1 MNSVK
6 CFSCGFVGWADQEI
20 CKKCGA
26 SLTALPDESHFE
38 QSPYP
43 NYQQSPDNFWQ
54 TRVKKRLAVTAATIG
69 AINLVTLGLAGVGAI
84 VGVIVSI
91 VALNKIKQRP
101 DRYGGQGYA
110 TAGLIMS
117 IVSVVIAVPVGIIAA
132 IAIPNLLASRR
143 AAHEGSAIYSLRRI
157 GAAEETYQSRRQKY
171 GTLEELSAE
180 HLIDSNLA
188 TGMRSGYKFKVIVS
202 SYGPSSEP
210 EFDAIASPA
219 DYPNTGRRSFLID
232 ETGVIHAADSQ
243 GGDASRSD
251 PPLEDRRASRSD
263 DD

>member
-1 MNSVK
+1 MNSIK

-26 SLTALPDESHFE
+26 SLTASPDESHFA
-38 QSPYP
+38 QPPYP
-43 NYQQSPDNFWQ
+43 NYQPGSDNFWQ

-69 AINLVTLGLAGVGAI
+69 AINLATLGLLGVGAI

-117 IVSVVIAVPVGIIAA
+117 IVSVVIAVPVGIVAA
-132 IAIPNLLASRR
+132 IAIPNLLASRI

-157 GAAEETYQSRRQKY
+157 GAAEATFQSTRQKY

-180 HLIDSNLA
+180 HLIDRNLV
-188 TGMRSGYKFKVIVS
+188 TGERSGYKFKVKLS
-202 SYGPSSEP
+202 SYGPSSLP
-210 EFDAIASPA
+210 EYDAVAIPA
-219 DYPNTGRRSFLID
+219 DYPYSGRRSFLID
-232 ETGVIHAADSQ
+232 ETGVIYAADSH

-251 PPLEDRRASRSD
+251 PPLEERRANRSD